1 MKKIAMSVFVFFSVF
16 SIGQFVTIRYVA
28 AQGDTI
34 LNTSGEETLD
44 NNGNGT
50 GDGTKDQTGDGTKDQ
65 TGSGTKTSSD
75 SSKSL
80 TNPLGNVTTVQGLI
94 QRILSAALGIVG
106 SLALLM
112 FIYGGFTWMLAAG
125 NAEAVKRGKDI
136 FIWATIG
143 LVVIFSSYAIVNFI
157 ITSATT

>member
-1 MKKIAMSVFVFFSVF
+1 MKKILIAGVLCCAFFASTGIV
-16 SIGQFVTIRYVA
+16 Y
-28 AQGDTI
+28 AQDINKESSPELTR
-34 LNTSGEETLD
+34 D
-44 NNGNGT
+44 
-50 GDGTKDQTGDGTKDQ
+50 
-65 TGSGTKTSSD
+65 TKTSKSTD

-94 QRILSAALGIVG
+94 QRILTAALGIVG